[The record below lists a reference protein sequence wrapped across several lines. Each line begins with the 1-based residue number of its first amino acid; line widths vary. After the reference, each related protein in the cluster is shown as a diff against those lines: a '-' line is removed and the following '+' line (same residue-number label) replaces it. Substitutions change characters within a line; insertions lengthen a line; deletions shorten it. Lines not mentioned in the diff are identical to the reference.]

1 MCSSLCQQSVC
12 VQLRAVACSINA
24 LTIVI
29 CTSLRLWHCTHT
41 IKLAFALAR
50 NVDYDDKG
58 MLQVEANF
66 LVVNHGSRRVTIF
79 IVQATDQ
86 LIEGWNSLKEKEDWG
101 NGREGK

>member
-1 MCSSLCQQSVC
+1 
-12 VQLRAVACSINA
+12 
-24 LTIVI
+24 
-29 CTSLRLWHCTHT
+29 
-41 IKLAFALAR
+41 
-50 NVDYDDKG
+50 